1 MTNTTSISFEL
12 KTSDDQ
18 AELGFEAWVDNEKFV
33 DIAHVQGPQLI
44 KIDMSDTDGDH
55 ELRLILKNKK
65 AEHTK
70 IDDNGAIVSDATL
83 TISGLAF
90 DEIKLGH
97 MVTKLATYSHDF
109 NGTKQPV
116 QDTFH
121 GVVGCNGTVGL
132 KFTTPIYLWL
142 LENM

>member
-1 MTNTTSISFEL
+1 MTNTITITFEL
-12 KTSDDQ
+12 SPSNDQ

-55 ELRLILKNKK
+55 ELQLILKNKT
-65 AEHTK
+65 AAHTK

-97 MVTKLATYSHDF
+97 MVTELATYTHDF
-109 NGTKQPV
+109 NGTKESV
-116 QDTFH
+116 QDQFY
-121 GVVGCNGTVGL
+121 GEMGCNGTVSLG
-132 KFTTPIYLWL
+132 FTTPVYLWL
-142 LENM
+142 LEHM

>member
-12 KTSDDQ
+12 KTSDNQ
-18 AELGFEAWVDNEKFV
+18 AELGFEAWVDDTRFT
-33 DIAHVQGPQLI
+33 DIAHVQGNQLI
-44 KIDMSDTDGDH
+44 KIDIPDVDGNH
-55 ELRLILKNKK
+55 ELRLVLKGKTEK
-65 AEHTK
+65 HTQ
-70 IDDNGAIVSDATL
+70 INDNGMIVSDATL
-83 TISGLAF
+83 TISNLAF

-97 MVTKLATYSHDF
+97 MLTQLATYNHDF

-116 QDTFH
+116 QDQFY
-121 GVVGCNGTVGL
+121 GEIGCNGTVGL

>member
-18 AELGFEAWVDNEKFV
+18 AELGFEAWVDDTRFT
-33 DIAHVQGPQLI
+33 DIAHVQGNQLI
-44 KIDMSDTDGDH
+44 KIDIPDVDGNH
-55 ELRLILKNKK
+55 ELRLVLKGKTEK
-65 AEHTK
+65 HTQ
-70 IDDNGAIVSDATL
+70 INDNGMIVSDATL
-83 TISGLAF
+83 TISNLAF

-97 MVTKLATYSHDF
+97 MLTQLATYNHDF

-116 QDTFH
+116 QDQFY
-121 GVVGCNGTVGL
+121 GEIGCNGTVGL